1 MTWWW
6 VLVIALSTAGPIE
19 PAEGCGSELARLDQ
33 ARAAAFAAADPA
45 ALGGVYV
52 SSSPLLEADADTIE
66 AYSARGGR
74 VVGALLQISAC
85 EVLERSADAIR
96 LEVVDVM
103 GPAYVR
109 WDDATRSILPR
120 DRATRRWI
128 TLRHTA
134 DGWRISGSRPP
145 GPPAGQT
152 PRS

>member
-6 VLVIALSTAGPIE
+6 VLVVAIATALPID
-19 PAEGCGSELARLDQ
+19 PPDGCANDLVRLDRD
-33 ARAAAFAAADPA
+33 RAAAFAAADPG
-45 ALGGVYV
+45 ALAQVYV
-52 SSSPLLEADADTIE
+52 TPSPLHDADADTIE
-66 AYSARGGR
+66 AYRTRGGR
-74 VVGALLQISAC
+74 VVGALLQISQC
-85 EVLERSADAIR
+85 HVLERSDDTIR

-109 WDDATRSILPR
+109 WADDSVSALPR

-145 GPPAGQT
+145 GPPTGQQ